1 MTAKTSKKALSI
13 LHLEDDASCVRKVKQ
28 KLADDGINVS
38 IDHVNS
44 RKDFTQQL
52 AKKPYHIIL
61 LDDHLP
67 DINGLEALNIIK
79 EMQLPSSVVML
90 SDILDEV
97 AIVNSISQGAVDYIL
112 KTSLE
117 RLPEVVKRIINNH
130 RKNKTQVD
138 FQKFFETSPDLLCS
152 CDKEGN
158 FINLNQAWSKI
169 LGFSQK
175 ELKAKPFIEFVVPE
189 ERADTL
195 KKFQSLVNNNDT
207 NGGIFTSCFS
217 ARNGDNRWLQWNV
230 TSQMD
235 GIAYAIVRDV
245 TQTRQNE
252 IRLHQ
257 EQEDLKDAIEQYK
270 AEITKKSLIADQVQ
284 DSVVTT
290 DLKGI
295 ITSWNKGSERVF
307 GYTQEEIIG
316 KHIEII
322 YPAKDYKIIQHEGSN
337 ILLEQGAQDFDI
349 QMRRKSGEVFDAKL
363 SLTVSR
369 DNEGKVNGMVGY
381 AVDKGTV
388 ASVAPD
394 NVSNVNSEKQN
405 TDHEGRL
412 EQLVNTGPVIAYA
425 CEPKGEHKVTY
436 ISPNIEALFGLTA
449 EQCLAQ
455 TDFFLNQAHPDDYD
469 KIQETLNSLAEKGGY
484 SFTHRLKTAEGEYRR
499 VQNELRL
506 IKDTDG
512 NPVEVAGLLLDIDD
526 RFNSEQQLDE
536 EKQKSQQIQQ
546 KLHQSDVQLDEF
558 AQQLRIAEAKLENVE
573 KQLQE
578 AEQKLQ
584 QAPKVEQ
591 ETDSHSEESSS
602 ENIQMTV
609 RSESV
614 YDAIDVQIQ
623 AAMQEVERANQSK
636 FEFLSSISHELRIA
650 LNAILGFAQVLTL
663 DTGLNDQQKAY
674 LDEITNSGN
683 HILKVVANVIDL
695 VKLETGKA
703 ELQNE
708 SINAYELVEHCIKQL
723 EAKAQEKNLNLNVI
737 KVDSDAPVFAYAD
750 KQRLSQVLRHTL
762 SNAIKYSNDGATV
775 EINCK
780 IVHGDVCIGISNSD
794 TNVVK
799 AVESS
804 APDNLN
810 GQEQQHGGLSSPRI
824 ELLVNNTLLELMG
837 GTIQYVFDPEKVV
850 EILVPE
856 ANPEHNEP
864 QLPALLDANKGQD
877 SPANEPE
884 STGPAILYI
893 EDNPANIRL
902 VETLLTQRPK
912 YRLVAT
918 QNPQNGLELVKR
930 HRPSLI
936 LVDMNLPN
944 KNGYDVLAEIRR
956 EPAGK
961 DIPVVAVSAE
971 GMKSDIDSA
980 LNAGFDEYLSKPVEI
995 NRFLAAVDA
1004 LLSTPETD
1012 NVHKLNVN

>member
-1 MTAKTSKKALSI
+1 MTAKTSKKALTI

-28 KLADDGINVS
+28 QLADDGIKAS

-52 AKKPYHIIL
+52 TKKPYHIIL

-97 AIVNSISQGAVDYIL
+97 AIVNSISQGAVDYLL
-112 KTSLE
+112 KTNLE
-117 RLPEVVKRIINNH
+117 RLPEVVKHIISNH

-158 FINLNQAWSKI
+158 FINLNRAWSKV

-175 ELKAKPFIEFVVPE
+175 ELKAKPFVEFVVPE
-189 ERADTL
+189 ERAATF
-195 KKFQSLVNNNDT
+195 KKFQALVNENNA
-207 NGGIFTSCFS
+207 NGGIFTGCF
-217 ARNGDNRWLQWNV
+217 ATRNGESRWLQWNM
-230 TSQMD
+230 TSQME

-245 TQTRQNE
+245 TQSQQNE

-257 EQEDLKDAIEQYK
+257 EHENLKNTIEQYK

-307 GYTQEEIIG
+307 GYSQEEAIG
-316 KHIEII
+316 QHIEII
-322 YPAKDYKIIQHEGSN
+322 YPEKDYKIIQHEGSN
-337 ILLEQGAQDFDI
+337 ILLEQGAHDFDI
-349 QMRRKSGEVFDAKL
+349 RMRRKSGEVFDARL

-369 DNEGKVNGMVGY
+369 DNDGKVNGMVGY
-381 AVDKGTV
+381 AVEKKT
-388 ASVAPD
+388 AAPATPD
-394 NVSNVNSEKQN
+394 ELSNARNDSQRAGRE
-405 TDHEGRL
+405 DRL
-412 EQLVNTGPVIAYA
+412 EQLVETGPVIAYA
-425 CEPKGEHKVTY
+425 CEPAGQHKLTY
-436 ISPNIEALFGLTA
+436 VSPNIAAIFGLPA
-449 EQCLAQ
+449 DQCLAQ
-455 TDFFLNQAHPDDYD
+455 TDFFLNQAHPDDYE
-469 KIQETLNSLAEKGGY
+469 KIQEVLNGLAEKQSY
-484 SFTHRLKTAEGEYRR
+484 SFTHRIKNAEGEYRR
-499 VQNELRL
+499 VRNELRL
-506 IKDTDG
+506 MKDNDG
-512 NPVEVAGLLLDIDD
+512 NPVELAGLLLDIDD
-526 RFNSEQQLDE
+526 QFNTEQQLDE

-546 KLHQSDVQLDEF
+546 KLQQSDVQLDEF
-558 AQQLRIAEAKLENVE
+558 AQQLRIAEAKLENVG

-578 AEQKLQ
+578 AEQKLRE
-584 QAPKVEQ
+584 APKGEQ
-591 ETDSHSEESSS
+591 ADDSPSEQSSS
-602 ENIQMTV
+602 SDIQMAV

-663 DTGLNDQQKAY
+663 DTGLNDQQKTY

-703 ELQNE
+703 EFQNE
-708 SINAYELVEHCIKQL
+708 RIDAYELVGQCVKQL
-723 EAKAQEKNLNLNVI
+723 AAKAQEKNVTLTVVKSENNE
-737 KVDSDAPVFAYAD
+737 SVFAYAD

-762 SNAIKYSNDGATV
+762 SNAIKYSNDGANV
-775 EINCK
+775 DINCK
-780 IVHGDVCIGISNSD
+780 TVHGDVCIGISNAD
-794 TNVVK
+794 INVVK
-799 AVESS
+799 AVENS
-804 APDNLN
+804 APDNMEV
-810 GQEQQHGGLSSPRI
+810 QEQQHGGLSSPRI

-837 GTIQYVFDPEKVV
+837 GTMQYVFDPNKVV

-856 ANPEHNEP
+856 ANPELNEP
-864 QLPALLDANKGQD
+864 QLPALLAASNGE
-877 SPANEPE
+877 AILEVEPKL
-884 STGPAILYI
+884 TGPAILYI

-918 QNPQNGLELVKR
+918 QNPQHTLDLVKR

-936 LVDMNLPN
+936 LVDLNLPN
-944 KNGYDVLAEIRR
+944 KNGYDVLAEIRQ
-956 EPAGK
+956 EPLGK
-961 DIPVVAVSAE
+961 DTPVIAVSAE
-971 GMKSDIDSA
+971 AMKSDIDSA

-1004 LLSTPETD
+1004 LLTTREAD